1 MDECRYTRFLRK
13 TLGQLMGEVTNN
25 QILNFINEQLIMLE
39 STEVIIES
47 SNQDIMVKTFEKAM
61 LIGQMSVV
69 NELAK
74 FIMQII
80 EDTKD

>member
-1 MDECRYTRFLRK
+1 
-13 TLGQLMGEVTNN
+13 MGEVTNN
-25 QILNFINEQLIMLE
+25 QILNLINEQLIMLE

-47 SNQDIMVKTFEKAM
+47 SNQDIMVKTFENAM

>member
-1 MDECRYTRFLRK
+1 
-13 TLGQLMGEVTNN
+13 MGEVTNN

>member
-1 MDECRYTRFLRK
+1 
-13 TLGQLMGEVTNN
+13 MGEVTNN
-25 QILNFINEQLIMLE
+25 QILNLINEQLIMLE